1 MIRMV
6 KRTRIIRDCLSVEEG
21 DKLKRGRRPR
31 RISQL
36 LLNKKRECKPCETQR
51 RQNTVESLGQGGH
64 SALGRLP
71 LPRDHRSLSWRS
83 HSHRRLFFFPYNLC
97 LLSPLELAR
106 ENKVSQ
112 DMSLSLQEAPLK
124 ISSQDV
130 KENICKFAK
139 KGLTPSQI
147 GVILTVKSV
156 TGSKILRVLKAHV
169 AETAASTILD
179 IRLEW
184 SWLNQVD
191 QSLKF
196 KGEVKMVVKIIVIYD
211 INAYM

>member
-1 MIRMV
+1 MNDLNGEANPNHPSLNRNGIVDQHRIVVMV
-6 KRTRIIRDCLSVEEG
+6 
-21 DKLKRGRRPR
+21 
-31 RISQL
+31 
-36 LLNKKRECKPCETQR
+36 
-51 RQNTVESLGQGGH
+51 RQNAVESLGQGGH

-71 LPRDHRSLSWRS
+71 PPRDHRSSSWRS
-83 HSHRRLFFFPYNLC
+83 HSHRRLFLFPCNLC

-106 ENKVSQ
+106 ENKV
-112 DMSLSLQEAPLK
+112 
-124 ISSQDV
+124 
-130 KENICKFAK
+130 KENFCKFAK

-169 AETAASTILD
+169 AETTASTILD
-179 IRLEW
+179 IKLEW

-196 KGEVKMVVKIIVIYD
+196 KGEKKSDII
-211 INAYM
+211 YMKYRRNHRFTVHNMLLKFKFNKWARLLNDDSIKTPIEENN